1 MLHVVTNVYQSC
13 QFAYIGINFKY
24 DREALLTWSKSP
36 YSKQLPTKW
45 SAEWEKVKNENPS
58 LFRQIVSRN
67 AKEVN
72 GLCQKNNTKFCNF
85 VQPYYDE
92 DASTHENKSPNTTV
106 VRAQHSGD
114 RKLDDNNNLNKKS
127 LRGKPKRWDDSIE
140 KWVEIDE

>member
-1 MLHVVTNVYQSC
+1 M
-13 QFAYIGINFKY
+13 IFKY

-45 SAEWEKVKNENPS
+45 SAEWEQVKNENPT

-72 GLCQKNNTKFCNF
+72 GLCQKNKTKFCNF

-92 DASTHENKSPNTTV
+92 DISTHENNKSPKTTV
-106 VRAQHSGD
+106 IRAQHSGD
-114 RKLDDNNNLNKKS
+114 RKLDNNNNVNKKS
-127 LRGKPKRWDDSIE
+127 LHGKPKRWDDSIE
-140 KWVEIDE
+140 KWVEVDE